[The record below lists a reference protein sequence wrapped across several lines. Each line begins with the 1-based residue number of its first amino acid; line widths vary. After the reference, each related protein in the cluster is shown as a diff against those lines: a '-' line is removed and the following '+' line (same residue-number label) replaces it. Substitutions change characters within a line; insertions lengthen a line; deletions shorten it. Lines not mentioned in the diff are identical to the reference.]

1 MKSLTV
7 LIATPT
13 QTLFSGPVES
23 LTVPGAD
30 GDMTILAKHVA
41 LVSTLKKGNVIV
53 RTKEDTKTFAIDKG
67 VIEISDNQ
75 ASVLL

>member
-13 QTLFSGPVES
+13 QTLFSGSAES
-23 LTVPGAD
+23 LTVPGTD